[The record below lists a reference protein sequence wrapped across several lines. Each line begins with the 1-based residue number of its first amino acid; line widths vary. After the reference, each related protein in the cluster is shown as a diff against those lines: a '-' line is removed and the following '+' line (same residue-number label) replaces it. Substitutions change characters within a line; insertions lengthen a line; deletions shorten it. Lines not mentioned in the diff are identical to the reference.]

1 MNIRLFFSFSKATEQ
16 KIEMSE
22 LQNNN
27 HMILCNLLPAH
38 VAAHFIDGGNR
49 SHMVLSELN
58 KPAFNRTCFQPNKLM
73 RLISIY
79 PDILT
84 Y

>member
-1 MNIRLFFSFSKATEQ
+1 MT
-16 KIEMSE
+16 E

-49 SHMVLSELN
+49 SHMVSRGIVYSIKINMSQGEEN
-58 KPAFNRTCFQPNKLM
+58 QVKYIHFIDGQPQSHGK
-73 RLISIY
+73 RG
-79 PDILT
+79 ILFT
-84 Y
+84 ALR